1 MVLSRLPSNRT
12 SSAAS
17 AVRVLLLLLTTAA
30 LAGCATSQART
41 YDPPTRVSASA
52 RYEGPPNGAPAV
64 EMEDDGL
71 PVQPPPVARRD
82 REPDDPTEPYS
93 PNYGRADAHPDAPL
107 PEADD
112 EQAAD
117 AGGPSHGSA
126 AANRTMTETRMTRGV
141 LAAYR

>member
-12 SSAAS
+12 PSAAS
-17 AVRVLLLLLTTAA
+17 AVRVLLLLTTAA

-71 PVQPPPVARRD
+71 PVQPPPVARQG
-82 REPDDPTEPYS
+82 REPDDPSEPYS
-93 PNYGRADAHPDAPL
+93 PNYGRADAQPVAPL

-112 EQAAD
+112 EHTAG
-117 AGGPSHGSA
+117 AGGAYHGSSATVGAMSA
-126 AANRTMTETRMTRGV
+126 ARTTRGV